1 MSGIIESSETN
12 WTTEMQSGHERDSN
26 VGTTERVHRYVR
38 PLMEKIARGEIDPTF
53 VISHRLELDDAPEGY
68 AMFVEKEDDCT
79 KIVLKP

>member
-1 MSGIIESSETN
+1 MRSEEQMSGIIESSETN
-12 WTTEMQSGHERDSN
+12 WTTEMQSGHERDS
-26 VGTTERVHRYVR
+26 VHRYVR